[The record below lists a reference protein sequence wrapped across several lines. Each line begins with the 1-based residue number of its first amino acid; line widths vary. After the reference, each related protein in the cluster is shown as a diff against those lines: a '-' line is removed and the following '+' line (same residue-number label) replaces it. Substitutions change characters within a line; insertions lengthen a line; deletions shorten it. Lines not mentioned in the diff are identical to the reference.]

1 MNKVILMGR
10 LTADPELKKTS
21 SDLSM
26 TRFSIAVNRRFAKEG
41 QQQADF
47 INCIAWR
54 HTAEFISKY
63 FRKGNML
70 AVVGSIQTS
79 SYEKDGRKLY
89 TTEVLIDETYFCGSK
104 SADAQQLR
112 QVDNQSFGGFDYS
125 ADEGLP
131 F

>member
-10 LTADPELKKTS
+10 LTADPELNKTQ
-21 SDLSM
+21 SDLSV
-26 TRFSIAVNRRFAKEG
+26 TRFSIAVNRRYIKEG

-47 INCIAWR
+47 IKCIAWR

-63 FRKGNML
+63 FHKGNMI

-79 SYEKDGRKLY
+79 SYEKDGRKIY
-89 TTEVLIDETYFCGSK
+89 TTEVLVDETYFCGSK
-104 SADAQQLR
+104 SADAQPPKQS
-112 QVDNQSFGGFDYS
+112 DNQSFSGFNYA
-125 ADEGLP
+125 ADERLP

>member
-10 LTADPELKKTS
+10 LTADPEMRKTQ
-21 SDLSM
+21 SDLST
-26 TRFSIAVNRRFAKEG
+26 TRFSIAVNRRYSKDG

-47 INCIAWR
+47 IKCIAWR

-63 FRKGNML
+63 FHKGNMI
-70 AVVGSIQTS
+70 AVVGSIQTG
-79 SYEKDGRKLY
+79 SYEKDGRKVY
-89 TTEVLIDETYFCGSK
+89 TTEVLVDETYFCGSK
-104 SADAQQLR
+104 SADAQQSK
-112 QVDNQSFGGFDYS
+112 QFDNQSFDGFDYS